1 MRKLKERFHR
11 KHGIFRSVFSLIL
24 VLAMIMT
31 MIPSI
36 GGNLVKAASTP
47 MNVTIHFMEPSNWG
61 WTQPAV
67 QFWDHKTIEVSDDA
81 NGGKSTEIPNWGGAE
96 GYFFSKGTATN
107 TNGDKDY
114 YLTVKTDAKGFQ
126 FLDFQNTGN
135 TKNPAN
141 DAKLTQYTGDTP
153 TDVYYITKDGSNFAY
168 YLELLGRY
176 GNPIVVNLY
185 WYCAS

>member
-47 MNVTIHFMEPSNWG
+47 MNVTIHFMEPSTWG

-81 NGGKSTEIPNWGGAE
+81 NGGKSTEIPNWGGVE
-96 GYFFSKGTATN
+96 GYFFSK
-107 TNGDKDY
+107 
-114 YLTVKTDAKGFQ
+114 
-126 FLDFQNTGN
+126 
-135 TKNPAN
+135 
-141 DAKLTQYTGDTP
+141 
-153 TDVYYITKDGSNFAY
+153 
-168 YLELLGRY
+168 
-176 GNPIVVNLY
+176 
-185 WYCAS
+185 